1 MGCVATEKESDHMH
15 IHSNPMSSQMM
26 ALGATQRTQY
36 AVETN
41 RAAEVVRKKLTALPA
56 SASDDDEGVSHVAA
70 YSEAEAEAR
79 QKRSQSD
86 PEAFRSVYFSFTV

>member
-1 MGCVATEKESDHMH
+1 MH

-26 ALGATQRTQY
+26 GLGATQRTQH
-36 AVETN
+36 AVETK
-41 RAAEVVRKKLTALPA
+41 RASEVVRKKLTAFA
-56 SASDDDEGVSHVAA
+56 ASDDDESVSHVEA
-70 YSEAEAEAR
+70 YSEAQDDAR

>member
-1 MGCVATEKESDHMH
+1 MH

-26 ALGATQRTQY
+26 GLGATQRTLY
-36 AVETN
+36 AVETK
-41 RAAEVVRKKLTALPA
+41 RASEVVRKKLAA
-56 SASDDDEGVSHVAA
+56 AAGSDQDESVSQVEA
-70 YSEAEAEAR
+70 YSEAQADAQ

>member
-1 MGCVATEKESDHMH
+1 MH

-36 AVETN
+36 AVETK
-41 RAAEVVRKKLTALPA
+41 RASEGVRKKLTALSP
-56 SASDDDEGVSHVAA
+56 ASDDDEGVSRVAA
-70 YSEAEAEAR
+70 YNEADAEAR

-86 PEAFRSVYFSFTV
+86 PEAFRSIYFSFTV

>member
-1 MGCVATEKESDHMH
+1 MH

-26 ALGATQRTQY
+26 GLGATQRTQY
-36 AVETN
+36 AVETK
-41 RAAEVVRKKLTALPA
+41 RASEVVRKKLTAA
-56 SASDDDEGVSHVAA
+56 AGSDEDDAVSHVEA
-70 YSEAEAEAR
+70 YSEAQADAR

>member
-1 MGCVATEKESDHMH
+1 MGCVATEKEGDHMH
-15 IHSNPMSSQMM
+15 IHSNPMSIQMM

-36 AVETN
+36 TVETK
-41 RAAEVVRKKLTALPA
+41 RASEVVRKKLTALSA
-56 SASDDDEGVSHVAA
+56 ASDDEEGVSRVEA
-70 YSEAEAEAR
+70 YAEADAEAR

>member
-1 MGCVATEKESDHMH
+1 MH

-26 ALGATQRTQY
+26 GLGATQRTQH
-36 AVETN
+36 AVETK
-41 RAAEVVRKKLTALPA
+41 RAAEVVRKKLTAFA
-56 SASDDDEGVSHVAA
+56 ASDDDEDISRVAA
-70 YSEAEAEAR
+70 YSEAEAQAR

>member
-1 MGCVATEKESDHMH
+1 MH

-26 ALGATQRTQY
+26 ALGGTQRTQY
-36 AVETN
+36 TAETK
-41 RAAEVVRKKLTALPA
+41 RAAEVVRKKLAAL
-56 SASDDDEGVSHVAA
+56 SVSNDDEDVSRVAE

>member
-1 MGCVATEKESDHMH
+1 MH

-26 ALGATQRTQY
+26 GLGATQRTQY
-36 AVETN
+36 AAETK
-41 RAAEVVRKKLTALPA
+41 RASEVVRKKLTALSA
-56 SASDDDEGVSHVAA
+56 ASDDDDGISRVAA
-70 YSEAEAEAR
+70 YTEADAEAR

>member
-1 MGCVATEKESDHMH
+1 MH

-26 ALGATQRTQY
+26 ALGGTQRTQY
-36 AVETN
+36 TAETK
-41 RAAEVVRKKLTALPA
+41 RAAEVVRKKLTAL
-56 SASDDDEGVSHVAA
+56 SVSNDDEDVSRVAE

>member
-1 MGCVATEKESDHMH
+1 MH

-26 ALGATQRTQY
+26 ALAGTQRTQY
-36 AVETN
+36 TAETK
-41 RAAEVVRKKLTALPA
+41 RAAEVVRKKLTAF
-56 SASDDDEGVSHVAA
+56 SSSSDDEGVSRVAE
-70 YSEAEAEAR
+70 YSEVEAEAR

>member
-1 MGCVATEKESDHMH
+1 MH

-26 ALGATQRTQY
+26 GLGATQRTQY
-36 AVETN
+36 AVETK
-41 RAAEVVRKKLTALPA
+41 RASEVVRKKLTALSAA
-56 SASDDDEGVSHVAA
+56 SDDDDEGVSRVAA
-70 YSEAEAEAR
+70 YTEADAEAR